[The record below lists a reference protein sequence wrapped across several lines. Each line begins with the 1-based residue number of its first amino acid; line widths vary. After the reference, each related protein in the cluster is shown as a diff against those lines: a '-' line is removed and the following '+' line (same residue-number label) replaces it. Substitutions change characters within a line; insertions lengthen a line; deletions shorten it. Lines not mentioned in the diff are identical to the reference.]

1 MLKKLRLSKE
11 EYVMN
16 WRPVVP
22 TAVNEP
28 VHQYAPG
35 SEEKARLKAKLKEL
49 SSQKLEIPVV
59 IGGKEVYTGQTSQS
73 VMPHNHGHALATY
86 HMAGEKEV
94 RAAIEAALEA
104 RKEWS
109 RTPWETRVA
118 VIKKAAYLISTRYR
132 ERLNAAAMLGLGKTA
147 YQSEIEAVC
156 ELCDFLNFN
165 SQFLYQL
172 YAEQPPYSPYGTW
185 NCLEHRPLEGFVFAA
200 TPFNFLA
207 IAGNLP
213 TSPALMG
220 NVVLWKPASSAVY
233 PAYHLMQILQEAGL
247 PDGVINFIPG
257 KGSVVGPM
265 VMADPHL
272 AGVHFT
278 GSTPAFQDMWRT
290 IGTNIEKYHSYPRI
304 VGETGGKDF
313 IVLHQTADIDAAVAA
328 TVRGAFEY
336 QGQKCSAASRV
347 YIPKGL
353 YQEYKDKLIAEVNTL
368 KMGDVQDFTNFVN
381 AVIDKAAFDKIKG
394 YLDYVKES
402 SQATILAGGEADDSV
417 GYFIQPTVIETED
430 PHFKTM
436 VEEIFG
442 PVVTLYAY
450 EDGEYEKALHL
461 CDETSPYG
469 LTGAVF
475 ARDRQAIA
483 QASDIL
489 SQAAGNFYINDKP
502 TGSIVGQQPFG
513 GSRASGTNDK
523 AGSIFNLMRWVS
535 QRAVKENFDPPRDY
549 RYPFLDEE

>member
-1 MLKKLRLSKE
+1 
-11 EYVMN
+11 MN
-16 WRPVVP
+16 WRATVP

-28 VHQYAPG
+28 VHDYAPG
-35 SEEKARLKAKLKEL
+35 SEEKARLKAVLKEL
-49 SSQKLEIPVV
+49 SNQEIEIPVV
-59 IGGKEVYTGQTSQS
+59 IGGKEIYTGQTAKA
-73 VMPHNHGHALATY
+73 VMPHNHSHVLATY
-86 HMAGEKEV
+86 HMAGEKEI
-94 RAAIEAALEA
+94 RAAIESALEA
-104 RKEWS
+104 KKEWS

-118 VIKKAAYLISTRYR
+118 IIKKAAYMISTRYR
-132 ERLNAAAMLGLGKTA
+132 ERMNAAAMLGLGKNA
-147 YQSEIEAVC
+147 YQAEIEAVC

-172 YAEQPPYSPYGTW
+172 YAEQPPYSPFGTW

-200 TPFNFLA
+200 TPFNFVA

-233 PAYHLMQILQEAGL
+233 PAYHLLQILQEAGM
-247 PDGVINFIPG
+247 PDGVLNFIPG
-257 KGSVVGPM
+257 KGSAVGPM
-265 VMADPHL
+265 VMSNPHL

-278 GSTPAFQDMWRT
+278 GSTAAFQDMWRT
-290 IGTNIEKYHSYPRI
+290 VGSNIQNYHAYPRI

-313 IVLHQTADIDAAVAA
+313 IILHESADIDAAVAA

-347 YIPKGL
+347 YIPRSL
-353 YQEYKDKLIAEVNTL
+353 YKEYKEKLVAEVKTL

-394 YLDYVKES
+394 YLDYAKES
-402 SQATILAGGEADDSV
+402 SQASILAGGEADDSV
-417 GYFIQPTVIETED
+417 GYFIQPTVIETDD
-430 PHFKTM
+430 PRFKTM
-436 VEEIFG
+436 EEEIFG
-442 PVVTLYAY
+442 PVVTVFAY
-450 EDGEYEKALHL
+450 EDGKYEETLHL
-461 CDETSPYG
+461 CDQTSPYG

-475 ARDRQAIA
+475 ARERKAIA
-483 QASDIL
+483 LASDIL
-489 SQAAGNFYINDKP
+489 RHAAGNFYINDKP

-523 AGSIFNLMRWVS
+523 AGSIFNLIRWVS
-535 QRAVKENFDPPRDY
+535 QRAIKENFDPPRDY
-549 RYPFLDEE
+549 RYPFLGQE

>member
-1 MLKKLRLSKE
+1 
-11 EYVMN
+11 MN

-35 SEEKARLKAKLKEL
+35 SEEKARLKAKLLEL
-49 SSQKLEIPVV
+49 SSQELEIPVI
-59 IGGKEVYTGQTSQS
+59 IGGREIYTGQTARS
-73 VMPHNHGHALATY
+73 VMPHNHGHTLATY
-86 HMAGEKEV
+86 HMAGEKEI
-94 RAAIEAALEA
+94 RAAIQAALKA
-104 RKEWS
+104 RQEWAS
-109 RTPWETRVA
+109 TPWETRVA
-118 VIKKAAYLISTRYR
+118 VMKKAAYLISTRYR
-132 ERLNAAAMLGLGKTA
+132 ERMNAAAMLGIGKNA
-147 YQSEIEAVC
+147 YQAEIEAVC

-200 TPFNFLA
+200 TPFNFVA

-233 PAYHLMQILQEAGL
+233 PAYHLFQILQEAGL

-257 KGSVVGPM
+257 RGSVVGPL
-265 VMADPHL
+265 VMSDPNL

-290 IGTNIEKYHSYPRI
+290 IGTNIQNYRSYPRI

-313 IVLHQTADIDAAVAA
+313 IVLHQSADVDAAVAA

-347 YIPKGL
+347 YVPKGL
-353 YQEYKDKLIAEVNTL
+353 YQEYKDKLVAEVETL

-394 YLDYVKES
+394 YLDFARES
-402 SQATILAGGEADDSV
+402 PQAAILSGGEADDSV
-417 GYFIQPTVIETED
+417 GYFIQPTVIETDD
-430 PHFKTM
+430 PSFKTM
-436 VEEIFG
+436 QEEIFG

-450 EDGEYEKALHL
+450 EDGDYEKALHL
-461 CDETSPYG
+461 CDETSPYA

-483 QASDIL
+483 LASDIL
-489 SQAAGNFYINDKP
+489 CQAAGNFYINDKP

-513 GSRASGTNDK
+513 GARASGTNDK
-523 AGSIFNLMRWVS
+523 AGSVFNLMRWVS
-535 QRAVKENFDPPRDY
+535 QRAIKENFDPPRDY
-549 RYPFLDEE
+549 RYPFLD

>member
-1 MLKKLRLSKE
+1 
-11 EYVMN
+11 MN
-16 WRPVVP
+16 WRPAVP

-35 SEEKARLKAKLKEL
+35 TEEKARLKAKLKEL
-49 SSQKLEIPVV
+49 SSQELEIPVV
-59 IGGKEVYTGQTSQS
+59 IGGKEIYTGQTAKS
-73 VMPHNHGHALATY
+73 VMPHNHGHTLATY
-86 HMAGEKEV
+86 HMAGENEI
-94 RAAIEAALEA
+94 RAAIDAAMEAQ
-104 RKEWS
+104 KEWS
-109 RTPWETRVA
+109 RTPWQTRVA
-118 VIKKAAYLISTRYR
+118 VMKKAAYLISTRYR
-132 ERLNAAAMLGLGKTA
+132 ERMNAAAMLGIGKTC
-147 YQSEIEAVC
+147 YQAEIEAVC

-200 TPFNFLA
+200 TPFNFVA

-233 PAYHLMQILQEAGL
+233 PAYHLLQILQEAGL

-257 KGSVVGPM
+257 RGSVVGPM
-265 VMADPHL
+265 VMSDPNL

-290 IGTNIEKYHSYPRI
+290 IGKNIENYRSYPRI

-313 IVLHQTADIDAAVAA
+313 IVLHESADVDAAVAA

-353 YQEYKDKLIAEVNTL
+353 YQEFKDKLVAEVKTL

-394 YLDYVKES
+394 YLDYAKES
-402 SQATILAGGEADDSV
+402 SKASILAGGEADDSV

-450 EDGEYEKALHL
+450 EDGEYEKVLHL
-461 CDETSPYG
+461 CDQTSPYA

-475 ARDRQAIA
+475 ARDRKAIA
-483 QASDIL
+483 LASDIL

-513 GSRASGTNDK
+513 GARASGTNDK

-535 QRAVKENFDPPRDY
+535 QRAIKENYDPPRDY

>member
-1 MLKKLRLSKE
+1 M
-11 EYVMN
+11 
-16 WRPVVP
+16 
-22 TAVNEP
+22 
-28 VHQYAPG
+28 
-35 SEEKARLKAKLKEL
+35 
-49 SSQKLEIPVV
+49 
-59 IGGKEVYTGQTSQS
+59 
-73 VMPHNHGHALATY
+73 
-86 HMAGEKEV
+86 
-94 RAAIEAALEA
+94 EA

-118 VIKKAAYLISTRYR
+118 VMKKAAYLISTRYR
-132 ERLNAAAMLGLGKTA
+132 ERMNAAAMLGIGKNC
-147 YQSEIEAVC
+147 YQAEIEAVC

-200 TPFNFLA
+200 TPFNFVA

-257 KGSVVGPM
+257 KGSVVGPQ
-265 VMADPHL
+265 VMADPNL

-290 IGTNIEKYHSYPRI
+290 IGTNIQNYRSYPRI

-313 IVLHQTADIDAAVAA
+313 IVLHESADVDAAVAA

-347 YIPKGL
+347 YIPKSL
-353 YQEYKDKLIAEVNTL
+353 YQEFKDKLIAEVKNI

-394 YLDYVKES
+394 YLDYAKES

-417 GYFIQPTVIETED
+417 GYFIQPTVIETDD
-430 PHFKTM
+430 PRFKTM
-436 VEEIFG
+436 EEEIFG

-450 EDGEYEKALHL
+450 EDGKYDEALHL
-461 CDETSPYG
+461 CDETSPYA

-475 ARDRQAIA
+475 ARDRKAIA
-483 QASDIL
+483 QAADIL

-535 QRAVKENFDPPRDY
+535 QRAIKENFDPPKDY
-549 RYPFLDEE
+549 RYPFMGEE

>member
-1 MLKKLRLSKE
+1 
-11 EYVMN
+11 MN

-35 SEEKARLKAKLKEL
+35 SEEKARLKARLSEL
-49 SSQKLEIPVV
+49 SSQELEIPVI
-59 IGGKEVYTGQTSQS
+59 IGGREVFTGQTARS
-73 VMPHNHGHALATY
+73 VMPHDHGHTLATY
-86 HMAGEKEV
+86 HMAGEKEI
-94 RAAIEAALEA
+94 RAAIQAALKA
-104 RKEWS
+104 RQEWAC
-109 RTPWETRVA
+109 TPWETRVA
-118 VIKKAAYLISTRYR
+118 VMKKAAYLISTRYR
-132 ERLNAAAMLGLGKTA
+132 ERMNAASMLGIGKSC
-147 YQSEIEAVC
+147 YQAEIETVC

-200 TPFNFLA
+200 TPFNFVA

-233 PAYHLMQILQEAGL
+233 PAYHLFQILQEAGL
-247 PDGVINFIPG
+247 PDGVINFVPG
-257 KGSVVGPM
+257 RGSVVGPM
-265 VMADPHL
+265 VMSDPKL

-290 IGTNIEKYHSYPRI
+290 VGANIQNYRSYPRI

-313 IVLHQTADIDAAVAA
+313 IVLHQSADVDAAVAA

-353 YQEYKDKLIAEVNTL
+353 YQEYKDKLVAEVKTL

-394 YLDYVKES
+394 YLDFAKQS
-402 SQATILAGGEADDSV
+402 PQATILSGGEADDSV
-417 GYFIQPTVIETED
+417 GYFIQPTVIETDD
-430 PHFKTM
+430 PYFKTM
-436 VEEIFG
+436 QEEIFG

-461 CDETSPYG
+461 CDETSPYA

-483 QASDIL
+483 LASDIL
-489 SQAAGNFYINDKP
+489 CQAAGNFYINDKP

-513 GSRASGTNDK
+513 GARASGTNDK
-523 AGSIFNLMRWVS
+523 AGSVFNLMRWVS
-535 QRAVKENFDPPRDY
+535 QRAIKENFDPPRDY
-549 RYPFLDEE
+549 RYPFLSEK

>member
-1 MLKKLRLSKE
+1 
-11 EYVMN
+11 MN

-35 SEEKARLKAKLKEL
+35 SEEKARLKAKLSEL
-49 SSQKLEIPVV
+49 SSQELEIPVV
-59 IGGKEVYTGQTSQS
+59 IGGREVFTGQTAKA
-73 VMPHNHGHALATY
+73 VMPHDHGHTLATY
-86 HMAGEKEV
+86 HMAGEKEI
-94 RAAIEAALEA
+94 RAAIQAALKA
-104 RKEWS
+104 RQEWA

-118 VIKKAAYLISTRYR
+118 VMKKAAYLISTRYR
-132 ERLNAAAMLGLGKTA
+132 ERMNAASMLGIGKSC
-147 YQSEIEAVC
+147 YQAEIEAVC

-200 TPFNFLA
+200 TPFNFVA

-233 PAYHLMQILQEAGL
+233 PAYHLFQILQEAGL

-257 KGSVVGPM
+257 RGSVVGPL
-265 VMADPHL
+265 VMSDPNL

-290 IGTNIEKYHSYPRI
+290 IGSNIQNYRSYPRI

-313 IVLHQTADIDAAVAA
+313 IVLHQSADVDAAVAA

-347 YIPKGL
+347 YVPKGL
-353 YQEYKDKLIAEVNTL
+353 YQEYKDKLVAEVKTL

-394 YLDYVKES
+394 YLDFAKQS
-402 SQATILAGGEADDSV
+402 PQATILSGGDADDSV

-430 PHFKTM
+430 PYFKTM
-436 VEEIFG
+436 QEEIFG
-442 PVVTLYAY
+442 PVVTVYAY

-461 CDETSPYG
+461 CDETSPYA

-483 QASDIL
+483 LASDIL
-489 SQAAGNFYINDKP
+489 CQAAGNFYINDKP

-513 GSRASGTNDK
+513 GARASGTNDK
-523 AGSIFNLMRWVS
+523 AGSVFNLMRWVS
-535 QRAVKENFDPPRDY
+535 QRAIKENFDPPRDY
-549 RYPFLDEE
+549 RYSFLDEE

>member
-1 MLKKLRLSKE
+1 
-11 EYVMN
+11 MN
-16 WRPVVP
+16 WRPAVP

-35 SEEKARLKAKLKEL
+35 TEEKARLKAKLKEL
-49 SSQKLEIPVV
+49 SSQELEIPVI
-59 IGGKEVYTGQTSQS
+59 IGGKEIYTGQTAKS
-73 VMPHNHGHALATY
+73 VMPHNHGHTLATF
-86 HMAGEKEV
+86 HMAGEKEI
-94 RAAIEAALEA
+94 RAAIDAAMEAK
-104 RKEWS
+104 KEWS
-109 RTPWETRVA
+109 HTPWETRVA
-118 VIKKAAYLISTRYR
+118 VMKKAAYLISTRYR
-132 ERLNAAAMLGLGKTA
+132 ERMNAAAMLGIGKTC
-147 YQSEIEAVC
+147 YQAEIEAVC

-200 TPFNFLA
+200 TPFNFVA

-265 VMADPHL
+265 VMSDPHL

-290 IGTNIEKYHSYPRI
+290 IGKNIENYRSYPRI

-313 IVLHQTADIDAAVAA
+313 IVLHESADVDAAVAA

-353 YQEYKDKLIAEVNTL
+353 YQEFKDKLVAEVKTL
-368 KMGDVQDFTNFVN
+368 KMGDVQDFTNFLN

-394 YLDYVKES
+394 YLDYAKES
-402 SQATILAGGEADDSV
+402 SKASILAGGEADDSV

-436 VEEIFG
+436 EEEIFG
-442 PVVTLYAY
+442 PVVTPAPK
-450 EDGEYEKALHL
+450 GE
-461 CDETSPYG
+461 
-469 LTGAVF
+469 
-475 ARDRQAIA
+475 
-483 QASDIL
+483 
-489 SQAAGNFYINDKP
+489 AAGRLWDGCVLVAGTPGFYELKR
-502 TGSIVGQQPFG
+502 
-513 GSRASGTNDK
+513 SRS
-523 AGSIFNLMRWVS
+523 AGPDFS
-535 QRAVKENFDPPRDY
+535 
-549 RYPFLDEE
+549 